1 MVNNLSDIVN
11 VQIEIQT
18 PAVSG
23 EDFST
28 LLLIGPAPAL
38 APAKAPPDVG
48 VYTSLKAVKDAGW
61 LPADGDTPAD
71 PIYTAAN
78 VAFGQSP
85 QPPKIMIAVRKL
97 RQAAKP
103 IPNPDTDVDPT
114 PEPAAESLFEPI
126 ANSLDRALSRTGWY
140 GIAPAG
146 IEESQFQ
153 AIADWTEANEK
164 LFGFPLSGTANPM
177 DTSAYMRTFGIY
189 ALTGEDGKDET
200 PETTRYAHVAWF
212 CKCFSYTPGS
222 ETWNLKTLNL
232 IEPALLSGTEMQDLK
247 EHKLNYYTTYAG
259 KNVTQ
264 GGNTLSGEWID
275 VIRFRDWLK
284 NDMQYRLFNLL
295 YTHPKIPYTDE
306 GIALVQN
313 QMIASLTQ
321 GQRQGGIAKDEFDE
335 DGNLIPGFTVTVPLS
350 ANLTA
355 ADRAS
360 RVLKGCKFHARLAGA
375 IHVID
380 VYGTLAY
387 ESEVLS

>member
-1 MVNNLSDIVN
+1 MANNLSDIVN

-28 LLLIGPAPAL
+28 LLLIGPAPAQ
-38 APAKAPPDVG
+38 APVKAPPDVG
-48 VYTSLKAVKDAGW
+48 VYTSLKAVKEAGW
-61 LPADGDTPAD
+61 LPAARGVSAD

-78 VAFGQSP
+78 VAFAQSP
-85 QPPKIMIAVRKL
+85 QPPKIIIAVCKQ
-97 RQAAKP
+97 RQAEIA
-103 IPNPDTDVDPT
+103 
-114 PEPAAESLFEPI
+114 ESGSEAAAESPFEPI
-126 ANSLDRALSRTGWY
+126 ANTLDRALNRAGWY

-146 IEESQFQ
+146 VNESEYQ

-164 LFGFPLSGTANPM
+164 LFGFPLMGTTNPM

-189 ALTGEDGKDET
+189 ALTGEGSREET

-212 CKCFSYTPGS
+212 CRCFNYEPGS

-232 IEPALLSGTEMQDLK
+232 IEPAMLTGTEMQDFK
-247 EHKLNYYTTYAG
+247 ERNLNYYATYAG
-259 KNVTQ
+259 KNVVQ
-264 GGNTLSGEWID
+264 GGRTLSGEWID

-284 NDMQYRLFNLL
+284 NDMQYRIFNLL

-321 GQRQGGIAKDEFDE
+321 GQRQGGIEKEYPDE
-335 DGNLIPGFTVTVPLS
+335 DGNMLSGFTVTVPRAS
-350 ANLTA
+350 ALTA

-360 RVLKGCKFHARLAGA
+360 RILKGCKFHARLAGA
-375 IHVID
+375 IHVVD

-387 ESEVLS
+387 ESEVAV

>member
-1 MVNNLSDIVN
+1 MANNLSDIVN

-28 LLLIGPAPAL
+28 LLLIGPAPAR

-48 VYTSLKAVKDAGW
+48 VYTSLKAVKEAGW
-61 LPADGDTPAD
+61 LPADGSTPAD
-71 PIYTAAN
+71 PIYAAAN
-78 VAFGQSP
+78 AAFAQSP
-85 QPPKIMIAVRKL
+85 QPPKIMIAVRKP
-97 RQAAKP
+97 QVEDAA
-103 IPNPDTDVDPT
+103 PDADGSIEPVVDT
-114 PEPAAESLFEPI
+114 
-126 ANSLDRALSRTGWY
+126 LDRALNRAGWY

-146 IEESQFQ
+146 IDESEYQ

-177 DTSAYMRTFGIY
+177 NTSAYMRTFGIY
-189 ALTGEDGKDET
+189 AQIGEANKDDT
-200 PETTRYAHVAWF
+200 PDAAKYAHIAWF
-212 CKCFSYTPGS
+212 CKCFNYEPGS

-232 IEPALLSGTEMQDLK
+232 IEPAALTGTELQELK
-247 EHKLNYYTTYAG
+247 EHSLNYYTTYAG

-264 GGNTLSGEWID
+264 GGKTLGGEWID

-284 NDMQYRLFNLL
+284 NDVQYRLFNLL
-295 YTHPKIPYTDE
+295 YTHSKIPYTDE

-313 QMIASLTQ
+313 QIIASLTQ
-321 GQRQGGIAKDEFDE
+321 GQRQGGIAPDEFDS
-335 DGNLIPGFTVTVPLS
+335 DGGLIPGFTVTVP
-350 ANLTA
+350 AAATLTA

-360 RVLKGCKFHARLAGA
+360 RILSGCKFHARLAGA

-387 ESEVLS
+387 ESEVI

>member
-1 MVNNLSDIVN
+1 MANNLSDIVN

-23 EDFST
+23 ADFST
-28 LLLIGPAPAL
+28 LLLIGPAPAA

-48 VYTSLKAVKDAGW
+48 VYTSLKAVKEAGW
-61 LPADGDTPAD
+61 LPEDGDTPAD

-78 VAFGQSP
+78 VAFAQSP
-85 QPPKIMIAVRKL
+85 QPPKIMIAVQKP
-97 RQAAKP
+97 RQAGEDAP
-103 IPNPDTDVDPT
+103 TTLEPVADT
-114 PEPAAESLFEPI
+114 
-126 ANSLDRALSRTGWY
+126 LDRALNRTGWY

-146 IEESQFQ
+146 IDPEDYK

-164 LFGFPLSGTANPM
+164 LFGFPVQSTGKPL
-177 DTSAYMRTFGIY
+177 DTSAYMRTFALY
-189 ALTGEDGKDET
+189 ASIGEDDGDST
-200 PETTRYAHVAWF
+200 PDTTKYAHVAWF
-212 CKCFSYTPGS
+212 CKCFNYEPGS
-222 ETWNLKTLNL
+222 ETWALKTLNL
-232 IEPALLSGTEMQDLK
+232 IEPASLTGTDMQDMK
-247 EHKLNYYTTYAG
+247 EQNINYYTTYAG

-264 GGNTLSGEWID
+264 GGKTLGGEWID

-306 GIALVQN
+306 GISLVQN

-321 GQRQGGIAKDEFDE
+321 GQRQGGIAPDEFDE
-335 DGNLIPGFTVTVPLS
+335 DGKLIPGFTVTVLL
-350 ANLTA
+350 AATLTA

-360 RVLKGCKFHARLAGA
+360 RVLSGCKFHARLAGA
-375 IHVID
+375 IHVVN

-387 ESEVLS
+387 EPEV

>member
-1 MVNNLSDIVN
+1 MANNLSDIVN

-23 EDFST
+23 ADFST
-28 LLLIGPAPAL
+28 LLLIGPAPAA

-48 VYTSLKAVKDAGW
+48 VYTSLKAVKEAGW
-61 LPADGDTPAD
+61 LPEDGDTPAD

-78 VAFGQSP
+78 VAFAQSP
-85 QPPKIMIAVRKL
+85 QPPKIMIAVQKP
-97 RQAAKP
+97 RQAGEDAP
-103 IPNPDTDVDPT
+103 TALEPVADT
-114 PEPAAESLFEPI
+114 
-126 ANSLDRALSRTGWY
+126 LDRALNRTGWY

-146 IEESQFQ
+146 IDPEDYK

-164 LFGFPLSGTANPM
+164 LFGFPVQSTGKPL
-177 DTSAYMRTFGIY
+177 DTSAYMRTFALY
-189 ALTGEDGKDET
+189 ASIGEDDGDST
-200 PETTRYAHVAWF
+200 PDTTKYAHVAWF
-212 CKCFSYTPGS
+212 CKCFNYEPGS
-222 ETWNLKTLNL
+222 GTWALKTLNL
-232 IEPALLSGTEMQDLK
+232 IEPASLTGTDMQDMK
-247 EHKLNYYTTYAG
+247 EQNINYYTTYAG

-264 GGNTLSGEWID
+264 GGKTLGGEWID

-306 GIALVQN
+306 GISLVQN

-321 GQRQGGIAKDEFDE
+321 GQRQGGIAPDEFDE
-335 DGNLIPGFTVTVPLS
+335 DGKLIPGFTVTVPL
-350 ANLTA
+350 AATLTA

-360 RVLKGCKFHARLAGA
+360 RVLSGCKFHARLAGA
-375 IHVID
+375 IHVVN

-387 ESEVLS
+387 EPEV